1 MVEFINK
8 KTGELIKAFSARKD
22 KAGGKVYIRFTES
35 GKEYYL

>member
-22 KAGGKVYIRFTES
+22 KADSIGKI
-35 GKEYYL
+35 L